1 MFIYTKGDILK
12 ADAEALVNSVNCV
25 GVMGKG
31 LALSFKKAHPDNF
44 KAYEKACSRGEIQP
58 GRVYVYDTG
67 RIIPRY
73 IINFPTKRH
82 WRSKS
87 LIEDIEQGLV
97 DLVEQ
102 IKSRNISSIAIPPL
116 GSGLGGLKW
125 SNVRPLIEDKLAE
138 LKDVTIYIY
147 EPDKQFANQPASKQN
162 KPKMTAGRAALVG
175 LADRYLA
182 ALMDPSISLIE
193 LHKLM
198 YFLQEAGEP
207 LRLRF
212 VRAQYGPYAENL
224 RHVLR
229 AIDDHLIVGYGSEVD
244 NPNKQ
249 ITIMP
254 GAVKEATDFLATNN
268 KTALH
273 FEQVVKLV
281 EGYETPTGLELLA
294 TVHWLAVQENIKDT
308 ESLVQAVHNWI
319 PRKKQFMPKQIENA
333 LSRLS
338 EYHWIKSNFTQLN

>member
-1 MFIYTKGDILK
+1 MFVYTKGDILK
-12 ADAEALVNSVNCV
+12 ADAEAIVNSVNCV

-31 LALSFKKAHPDNF
+31 IALDFKKAHPDNF
-44 KAYEKACSRGEIQP
+44 KAYVKACSRGEVQP
-58 GRVYVYDTG
+58 GKVFVYDTG

-82 WRSKS
+82 WRAKS
-87 LIEDIEQGLV
+87 RIEDIEYGLA

-102 IKSRNISSIAIPPL
+102 INKNKINSIAIPPL
-116 GSGLGGLKW
+116 GSGLGGLAW
-125 SNVRPLIEDKLAE
+125 SKVRPLIEDKLDK
-138 LKDVTIYIY
+138 LKNVTIYIY
-147 EPDKQFANQPASKQN
+147 EPGSQFISHSVNIQD

-182 ALMDPSISLIE
+182 ALMDPSISLVE

-212 VRAQYGPYAENL
+212 VKAQYGPYAENL

-229 AIDDHLIVGYGSEVD
+229 AIDNHLIAGYSNEVD
-244 NPNKQ
+244 NPHKQ
-249 ITIMP
+249 IIIIP
-254 GAVKEATDFLATNN
+254 GAVKEAKQFLATNN
-268 KTALH
+268 ETARN
-273 FEQVVKLV
+273 FERVVRLV

-294 TVHWLAVQENIKDT
+294 TVHWLAAQENITDIDQ
-308 ESLVQAVHNWI
+308 LVPAVHNWV
-319 PRKKQFMPKQIENA
+319 PRKKQFIPKQIENA

-338 EYHWIKSNFTQLN
+338 EHKWIDLN